1 MGATATNPA
10 SAIVSGVSG
19 IFSAIGG
26 VWTSINSL
34 KAQKNQLTLDKEAA
48 EAQSDADTKK
58 ILLKTLDLKQAAL
71 DKEEAAQKAK
81 ANLYGIAMVFGAALI
96 AFFGWLAFK
105 KPKANPISLG
115 KRS

>member
-1 MGATATNPA
+1 MAEIPTNPA

-34 KAQKNQLTLDKEAA
+34 KAQKNQLSLDKEAA

-58 ILLKTLDLKQAAL
+58 ILLKTLELKQAAL
-71 DKEEAAQKAK
+71 DKEEAAQKSK
-81 ANLYGIAMVFGAALI
+81 ANLYGIAMIIGAALI

-105 KPKANPISLG
+105 KPKANPINV
-115 KRS
+115 RYRP